1 MLKGGDRFYFDFEG
15 KKGLLPQDEAHHA
28 IRVCRK
34 KEGEKLLLINGKG
47 KEFLGKILKI
57 SDKKSRLEVEVE
69 ILEVIREEKRKDIEV
84 IALIPLLKGDK
95 TEFLIEKG
103 TELGIDTL
111 LIYQS
116 THTIPKLTP
125 QKMERFRAKALS
137 ALKQSGRLYLP
148 TLLALENLLN
158 FLTSLE
164 EEKEVLKILASP
176 EGEYSPKELY
186 VELSKNYQRIYLLSG
201 PEGGL
206 SQRELE
212 IAEKKGFFKVK
223 LSPYILRSETASFLL
238 MSLVSLFMINS

>member
-15 KKGLLPQDEAHHA
+15 KRGLLPQDEAHHA

-34 KEGEKLLLINGKG
+34 KEGEKILLVNGKG
-47 KEFLGKILKI
+47 KEFFGKILKI
-57 SDKKSRLEVEVE
+57 SEKKSGLEVEVE
-69 ILEVIREEKRKDIEV
+69 ILEIIREEKRKEKEV

-111 LIYQS
+111 FIYQS
-116 THTIPKLTP
+116 TYTVPKLTP

-148 TLLALENLLN
+148 TLLPLEDLLH
-158 FLTSLE
+158 FLESLE
-164 EEKEVLKILASP
+164 KEEAVLKILASP

-186 VELSKNYQRIYLLSG
+186 EELSKNYQRIYLLSG

-206 SQRELE
+206 SERELK
-212 IAEKKGFFKVK
+212 IADKKGFLKVK
-223 LSPYILRSETASFLL
+223 LSSYILRSETASFLL
-238 MSLVSLFMINS
+238 MSLASLFMTNS

>member
-15 KKGLLPQDEAHHA
+15 KRGFLPENEAHHA

-34 KEGEKLLLINGKG
+34 KEGEKILLINGRG

-57 SDKKSRLEVEVE
+57 SEKKNKLEVEVE
-69 ILEVIREEKRKDIEV
+69 ILEVIREEKRREKEV

-103 TELGIDTL
+103 TELGIDTFF
-111 LIYQS
+111 IYQS

-148 TLLALENLLN
+148 TLLPLEDLLN
-158 FLTSLE
+158 FLAFLE
-164 EEKEVLKILASP
+164 EEKKVLKILASP
-176 EGEYSPKELY
+176 EGECSPKELY
-186 VELSKNYQRIYLLSG
+186 IELLKDYQKIYLLSG

-206 SQRELE
+206 SERELE
-212 IAEKKGFFKVK
+212 IAEKKGFIKVK
-223 LSPYILRSETASFLL
+223 LSPYILRSETASFFL
-238 MSLVSLFMINS
+238 MSLTSLFILNS